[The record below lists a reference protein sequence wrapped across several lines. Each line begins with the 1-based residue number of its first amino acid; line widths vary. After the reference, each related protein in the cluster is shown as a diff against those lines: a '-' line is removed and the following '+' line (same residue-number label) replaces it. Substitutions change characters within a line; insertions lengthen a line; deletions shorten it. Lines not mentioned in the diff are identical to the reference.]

1 MTLPRFT
8 LYDGVALG
16 LVAVLGVGN
25 LAIAFMGDQVVHVL
39 GAQKM
44 AVGGVLYRDFWD
56 LKQPGIFFFYLIA
69 GRIGGFS
76 ETGIH
81 FVELVY
87 LLVFAALLLAA
98 TKRYF
103 RSSAVAALVPVLS
116 VGAFY
121 AVARDWHLTQIE
133 GLVGLP
139 LLLTAWIAAESA
151 GPDRRGRAI
160 LGMSGFT
167 GGLVA
172 LFKFVYLP
180 IVALFWLTALAVRAH
195 GATAQRG
202 KTLTRD
208 VLAIS
213 LGFAIPLALVAG
225 YFAAHGQLPVMY
237 RTFFLY
243 PPHIV
248 ASVPPRWDVLYGGIS
263 WFAGYFSPVLALA
276 VLGGYRVWLGPRS
289 VFLVNVVLWFV
300 AGLTLVLVQRMWWQY
315 HYLLLLPP
323 LAILASLGIDE
334 LVGALKQRDAVWGR
348 AVGAMLLW
356 LSLLVVLKPL
366 VVESLH
372 KMRFAVSSIG
382 PSRGAPGGGRYTRE
396 RSPELL
402 QMVAFL
408 GSPESRAG
416 DIYVFGDPTLY
427 WLAGRGQAG
436 AIHGWSLDGY
446 PPELWERIHRDL
458 VAIDP
463 PYLFVA
469 VTQDPIIRD
478 RSPAIA
484 GLIDTRYQVHS
495 TNPEGVW
502 FERSGR
508 DP

>member
-1 MTLPRFT
+1 
-8 LYDGVALG
+8 
-16 LVAVLGVGN
+16 
-25 LAIAFMGDQVVHVL
+25 
-39 GAQKM
+39 
-44 AVGGVLYRDFWD
+44 
-56 LKQPGIFFFYLIA
+56 
-69 GRIGGFS
+69 
-76 ETGIH
+76 
-81 FVELVY
+81 
-87 LLVFAALLLAA
+87 
-98 TKRYF
+98 
-103 RSSAVAALVPVLS
+103 
-116 VGAFY
+116 
-121 AVARDWHLTQIE
+121 
-133 GLVGLP
+133 
-139 LLLTAWIAAESA
+139 
-151 GPDRRGRAI
+151 
-160 LGMSGFT
+160 
-167 GGLVA
+167 
-172 LFKFVYLP
+172 
-180 IVALFWLTALAVRAH
+180 
-195 GATAQRG
+195 
-202 KTLTRD
+202 
-208 VLAIS
+208 
-213 LGFAIPLALVAG
+213 
-225 YFAAHGQLPVMY
+225 
-237 RTFFLY
+237 
-243 PPHIV
+243 
-248 ASVPPRWDVLYGGIS
+248 
-263 WFAGYFSPVLALA
+263 
-276 VLGGYRVWLGPRS
+276 
-289 VFLVNVVLWFV
+289 
-300 AGLTLVLVQRMWWQY
+300 
-315 HYLLLLPP
+315 
-323 LAILASLGIDE
+323 
-334 LVGALKQRDAVWGR
+334 
-348 AVGAMLLW
+348 MLLW